1 MQWGVQTMDQQLRNI
16 IPPFG
21 LIDLLDVLIVA
32 VVLYKLYGMIKDT
45 RAVTLLKGL
54 LVILVAALISNW
66 LHLNALYWLLGKTLT
81 VVAVAL
87 PVVFQPELR
96 RALEHIGR
104 GRLFSKPS
112 RLNEE
117 EMGSLFREIAK
128 AASTLSKTKTGAL
141 IVMERETGLS
151 DYMESGI
158 RIDGLVSSELLLNC
172 FIPNTPLHDGAIILR
187 GNRIMAAGCLLPL
200 TEKSDLDKELG
211 TRHRA
216 ALGLSEQADA
226 VVIIVS
232 EETGLIS
239 LAIGGH
245 LERRFDMDTLQARLR
260 SLVAVKGQ
268 VLSDYINNRRNNR
281 Q

>member
-1 MQWGVQTMDQQLRNI
+1 MELQIRNF

-32 VVLYKLYGMIKDT
+32 LVLYKLYDLIKDT

-54 LVILVAALISNW
+54 LVILLMALISNW

-104 GRLFSKPS
+104 GRFFSKPKL
-112 RLNEE
+112 LNEE
-117 EMGSLFREIAK
+117 EMTQLLRDIAK
-128 AASTLSKTKTGAL
+128 TAVTLSKTKTGAL
-141 IVMERETGLS
+141 IVVERETGLN
-151 DYMESGI
+151 DYVETGI
-158 RIDGLVSSELLLNC
+158 RIDGLVSVELLLNC
-172 FIPNTPLHDGAIILR
+172 FVPNTPLHDGALIIR
-187 GNRIMAAGCLLPL
+187 GNRVVAAGCLLPL
-200 TEKSDLDKELG
+200 TERSGLDKELG

-216 ALGLSEQADA
+216 AIGLSEQADSI
-226 VVIIVS
+226 VIVVS

-239 LAIGGH
+239 IALGGR
-245 LERRFDMDTLQARLR
+245 LERRLDFNALQTRLEELF
-260 SLVAVKGQ
+260 SPKIQG
-268 VLSDYINNRRNNR
+268 LSDYINRRNGR

>member
-1 MQWGVQTMDQQLRNI
+1 MEQQFRNI

-32 VVLYKLYGMIKDT
+32 FVLYKLYGMIKDT

-54 LVILVAALISNW
+54 LVILVAALLSNW

-104 GRLFSKPS
+104 GRLFSKS
-112 RLNEE
+112 KRLNEE
-117 EMGSLFREIAK
+117 EMHLLFQDLAK
-128 AASTLSKTKTGAL
+128 SAILLAKTKTGAL
-141 IVMERETGLS
+141 IVVERETGLN
-151 DYMESGI
+151 DYVENGI
-158 RIDGLVSSELLLNC
+158 RIDGIVSSELLLNC
-172 FIPNTPLHDGAIILR
+172 FVPNTPLHDGALIIR
-187 GNRIMAAGCLLPL
+187 GNRVVAAGCLLPL
-200 TEKSDLDKELG
+200 TERSGLDKELG

-216 ALGLSEQADA
+216 AIGLSEQSDA
-226 VVIIVS
+226 IVVVVS

-239 LAIGGH
+239 LALGGR
-245 LERRFDMDTLQARLR
+245 LERGFDFASLQARLEELFA
-260 SLVAVKGQ
+260 SKAQG
-268 VLSDYINNRRNNR
+268 LSDYINRRNGR

>member
-1 MQWGVQTMDQQLRNI
+1 MEQQFRNI

-32 VVLYKLYGMIKDT
+32 FVLYKLYGMIKDT

-54 LVILVAALISNW
+54 LVILVAALLSNW

-104 GRLFSKPS
+104 GRLFSKS
-112 RLNEE
+112 KRLNDE
-117 EMGSLFREIAK
+117 EMQLLFQDLAK
-128 AASTLSKTKTGAL
+128 SAILLAKTKTGAL
-141 IVMERETGLS
+141 IVVERETGLN
-151 DYMESGI
+151 DYVESGI
-158 RIDGLVSSELLLNC
+158 RIDGVVSSELLLNC
-172 FIPNTPLHDGAIILR
+172 FVPNTPLHDGALIIR
-187 GNRIMAAGCLLPL
+187 GNRVVAAGCLLPL
-200 TEKSDLDKELG
+200 TERSGLDAIVL
-211 TRHRA
+211 
-216 ALGLSEQADA
+216 
-226 VVIIVS
+226 VVS

-239 LAIGGH
+239 IALGGR
-245 LERRFDMDTLQARLR
+245 LERGFDFSSLQARLEELFA
-260 SLVAVKGQ
+260 SKAQG
-268 VLSDYINNRRNNR
+268 LSDYINRRNGR

>member
-1 MQWGVQTMDQQLRNI
+1 MDQQLRNI

-21 LIDLLDVLIVA
+21 FIDLIDVLIVA
-32 VVLYKLYGMIKDT
+32 VVLYKLYGTIKDT

-54 LVILVAALISNW
+54 LVILVAALLSNW

-81 VVAVAL
+81 VVTVAL

-104 GRLFSKPS
+104 GRLFTKQS
-112 RLNEE
+112 RLDEE
-117 EMGSLFREIAK
+117 EMNKLFRELAK
-128 AASTLSKTKTGAL
+128 TAANLSKTRTGAL

-158 RIDGLVSSELLLNC
+158 NIDGLVSSELLLNC

-187 GNRIMAAGCLLPL
+187 GNRVMAAGCLLPL
-200 TEKSDLDKELG
+200 TERPDLDKELG

-216 ALGLSEQADA
+216 ALGLSEQSDA
-226 VVIIVS
+226 VVIVVS

-239 LAIGGH
+239 LAIGGK
-245 LERRFDMDTLQARLR
+245 LERRFDMDLLQVRLKALFAAKN
-260 SLVAVKGQ
+260 SG
-268 VLSDYINNRRNNR
+268 LSDYIGNRKGGRS
-281 Q
+281 

>member
-1 MQWGVQTMDQQLRNI
+1 MDQQLRNI

-104 GRLFSKPS
+104 GRIFSKS
-112 RLNEE
+112 GRLNEE
-117 EMGSLFREIAK
+117 EMSNLFRELAK
-128 AASTLSKTKTGAL
+128 TAATLANAKTGAL
-141 IVMERETGLS
+141 IVMERETGLN

-187 GNRIMAAGCLLPL
+187 GNRVMAAGCLLPL
-200 TEKSDLDKELG
+200 TEKPDLDKELG

-226 VVIIVS
+226 VVLIVS

-239 LAIGGH
+239 LAIGGK
-245 LERRFDMDTLQARLR
+245 LERRFDMDSLQARLKTLFA
-260 SLVAVKGQ
+260 SKGQ
-268 VLSDYINNRRNNR
+268 GLSDYINNRRNHR

>member
-1 MQWGVQTMDQQLRNI
+1 MDQQLRNI

-104 GRLFSKPS
+104 GRIFSKS
-112 RLNEE
+112 DRLNEE
-117 EMGSLFREIAK
+117 EMSNLFRELAK
-128 AASTLSKTKTGAL
+128 TAAILANAKTGAL
-141 IVMERETGLS
+141 ILMERETGLN
-151 DYMESGI
+151 DYLESGI

-187 GNRIMAAGCLLPL
+187 GNRVMAAGCLLPL
-200 TEKSDLDKELG
+200 TEKPDLDKELG

-226 VVIIVS
+226 VVLIVS

-239 LAIGGH
+239 LAIGGK
-245 LERRFDMDTLQARLR
+245 LERRFDMDSLQARLKTLFA
-260 SLVAVKGQ
+260 SKGQ
-268 VLSDYINNRRNNR
+268 GLSDYINNRRNHR

>member
-1 MQWGVQTMDQQLRNI
+1 MDQQFRNF

-54 LVILVAALISNW
+54 LVILVAALLSNW

-104 GRLFSKPS
+104 GRLFSKSS

-117 EMGSLFREIAK
+117 EMIKLFRDLAK
-128 AASTLSKTKTGAL
+128 TAATLAKTKTGAL
-141 IVMERETGLS
+141 IVMERETGLN
-151 DYMESGI
+151 DYTESGV

-172 FIPNTPLHDGAIILR
+172 FIPNTPLHDGALIIR
-187 GNRIMAAGCLLPL
+187 GNRVVAAGCLLPL

-216 ALGLSEQADA
+216 AMGISEQSDA
-226 VVIIVS
+226 IVIVVS
-232 EETGLIS
+232 EETGVIS
-239 LAIGGH
+239 IALGGQ
-245 LERRFDMDTLQARLR
+245 LERQLDFDSLQVRLKELF
-260 SLVAVKGQ
+260 SSKNQGLG
-268 VLSDYINNRRNNR
+268 DYINRRNGR

>member
-1 MQWGVQTMDQQLRNI
+1 MEQQFRNI

-54 LVILVAALISNW
+54 LVILVAALFSNW

-112 RLNEE
+112 RLNAEE
-117 EMGSLFREIAK
+117 VAQLFRDLAK
-128 AASTLSKTKTGAL
+128 TAVTLSKTKTGAL
-141 IVMERETGLS
+141 IVVERETGLN
-151 DYMESGI
+151 DYVENGI
-158 RIDGLVSSELLLNC
+158 RIDGIVSSELLINC
-172 FIPNTPLHDGAIILR
+172 FIPNTPLHDGALIIR
-187 GNRIMAAGCLLPL
+187 GKRVVAAGCLLPL
-200 TEKSDLDKELG
+200 TERSGLDKELG

-216 ALGLSEQADA
+216 AIGLSEQSDA
-226 VVIIVS
+226 IVIVVS

-239 LAIGGH
+239 IALGGR
-245 LERRFDMDTLQARLR
+245 LERGFDFSSLQARLEELFT
-260 SLVAVKGQ
+260 SKTQG
-268 VLSDYINNRRNNR
+268 LSDYINRRNVR
-281 Q
+281 

>member
-128 AASTLSKTKTGAL
+128 AAATLSKTKTGAL

-226 VVIIVS
+226 VVIVVS

>member
-1 MQWGVQTMDQQLRNI
+1 MIDQQMRNI

-21 LIDLLDVLIVA
+21 LIDLMDVLIVA

-54 LVILVAALISNW
+54 LVILVAALLSNW

-81 VVAVAL
+81 VVTVAL

-104 GRLFSKPS
+104 GRLFTKQS
-112 RLNEE
+112 RLDEE
-117 EMGSLFREIAK
+117 EMNKLFRELAK
-128 AASTLSKTKTGAL
+128 TAASLAKTRTGAL
-141 IVMERETGLS
+141 IVMERETGLN
-151 DYMESGI
+151 DYMETGI

-187 GNRIMAAGCLLPL
+187 GNRVMAAGCLLPL
-200 TEKSDLDKELG
+200 TERPDLDKELG

-216 ALGLSEQADA
+216 ALGLSEQSDA
-226 VVIIVS
+226 VVIVVS

-239 LAIGGH
+239 LAIGGR
-245 LERRFDMDTLQARLR
+245 LERRFDMDLLQVRLKAMFAGK
-260 SLVAVKGQ
+260 SQG
-268 VLSDYINNRRNNR
+268 LSDYITSRRNGR

>member
-1 MQWGVQTMDQQLRNI
+1 MEQQLRNI

-21 LIDLLDVLIVA
+21 LLDLLDVLIVA
-32 VVLYKLYGMIKDT
+32 VVLYKLYGLIKDT

-54 LVILVAALISNW
+54 LVILVAALLSNW

-104 GRLFSKPS
+104 GRLFSKSS

-117 EMGSLFREIAK
+117 EMDKLFYEIAK
-128 AASTLSKTKTGAL
+128 TATILSKGKTGAL
-141 IVMERETGLS
+141 IVMERETGLN

-158 RIDGLVSSELLLNC
+158 KIDGLVSSELLLNC
-172 FIPNTPLHDGAIILR
+172 FIPNTPLHDGAIIIR

-200 TEKSDLDKELG
+200 TEKPDLDKEFG

-226 VVIIVS
+226 VVLVVS

-239 LAIGGH
+239 LAIGGQ
-245 LERRFDMDTLQARLR
+245 LERRFELNSLQTRLKA
-260 SLVAVKGQ
+260 LFAGKGQ

>member
-1 MQWGVQTMDQQLRNI
+1 MDQQLRNF

-32 VVLYKLYGMIKDT
+32 FVLYKLYGMIKDT

-54 LVILVAALISNW
+54 LVILVAALLSNW

-104 GRLFSKPS
+104 GRFFSKS
-112 RLNEE
+112 RRLNEE
-117 EMGSLFREIAK
+117 EMTQLCLDLAK
-128 AASTLSKTKTGAL
+128 TAVTLSRTRTGAL
-141 IVMERETGLS
+141 IVVERETGLN
-151 DYMESGI
+151 DYVESGI
-158 RIDGLVSSELLLNC
+158 RIDGIVSSELLINC
-172 FIPNTPLHDGAIILR
+172 FIPNTPLHDGALIIR
-187 GNRIMAAGCLLPL
+187 GNRVMAAGCLLPL
-200 TEKSDLDKELG
+200 TERSGLDKELG

-216 ALGLSEQADA
+216 AIGLSEQTDA
-226 VVIIVS
+226 IVIVVS

-239 LAIGGH
+239 IALGGQ
-245 LERRFDMDTLQARLR
+245 LERNFDFDSLKTRLETLFVPIAQ
-260 SLVAVKGQ
+260 GF
-268 VLSDYINNRRNNR
+268 SDYINRRNGR

>member
-1 MQWGVQTMDQQLRNI
+1 MMDQQIRNI

-21 LIDLLDVLIVA
+21 FIDLIDVVIVA

-54 LVILVAALISNW
+54 LVILVAALLSNW

-81 VVAVAL
+81 VVTVAL

-104 GRLFSKPS
+104 GRLFTKQS
-112 RLNEE
+112 RMDEE
-117 EMGSLFREIAK
+117 EMKNLFRELAK
-128 AASTLSKTKTGAL
+128 AAANLSKTRTGAL
-141 IVMERETGLS
+141 IVMERETGLN
-151 DYMESGI
+151 DYMETGI

-172 FIPNTPLHDGAIILR
+172 FIPNTPLHDGALILR
-187 GNRIMAAGCLLPL
+187 GNRVMAAGCLLPL
-200 TEKSDLDKELG
+200 TERPDLDKELG

-216 ALGLSEQADA
+216 ALGLSEQSDA
-226 VVIIVS
+226 VVIVVS

-239 LAIGGH
+239 LAIGGG
-245 LERRFDMDTLQARLR
+245 LERRFDMDLLQVRLKA
-260 SLVAVKGQ
+260 LFATKGQ
-268 VLSDYINNRRNNR
+268 GLGDYINNRRNDR
-281 Q
+281 R

>member
-1 MQWGVQTMDQQLRNI
+1 MEQQFRNI

-54 LVILVAALISNW
+54 LVILVAALFSNW

-104 GRLFSKPS
+104 GRLFGKSN
-112 RLNEE
+112 RLNAEE
-117 EMGSLFREIAK
+117 VTQLFRDLAK
-128 AASTLSKTKTGAL
+128 TAVSLSKTKTGAL
-141 IVMERETGLS
+141 IVLERETGLN
-151 DYMESGI
+151 DYMENGV
-158 RIDGLVSSELLLNC
+158 RIDGVVSSELLINC
-172 FIPNTPLHDGAIILR
+172 FVPNTPLHDGALIIR
-187 GNRIMAAGCLLPL
+187 GNRVVAAGCLLPL
-200 TEKSDLDKELG
+200 TESSVLDKELG

-216 ALGLSEQADA
+216 AIGLSEQSDSI
-226 VVIIVS
+226 VIVVS

-239 LAIGGH
+239 IALGGK
-245 LERRFDMDTLQARLR
+245 LERGFDLSSLQARLEELFA
-260 SLVAVKGQ
+260 SKTQG
-268 VLSDYINNRRNNR
+268 LSDYINRRNGR
-281 Q
+281 A

>member
-1 MQWGVQTMDQQLRNI
+1 MDQQLRNI

-54 LVILVAALISNW
+54 LVILVAALLSNW

-128 AASTLSKTKTGAL
+128 AAATLSKTKTGAL

-226 VVIIVS
+226 VVIVVS

-245 LERRFDMDTLQARLR
+245 LERRFDMDSLQARLR

>member
-1 MQWGVQTMDQQLRNI
+1 MEQQFRNI

-21 LIDLLDVLIVA
+21 FVDLLDVVIVA

-54 LVILVAALISNW
+54 LVILVAALLSNW
-66 LHLNALYWLLGKTLT
+66 LHLNSLYWLLGKTLT

-104 GRLFSKPS
+104 GRLFTKSG
-112 RLNEE
+112 RLNQEE
-117 EMGSLFREIAK
+117 VSLLFRDVAK
-128 AASTLSKTKTGAL
+128 AAVTLARTKTGAL
-141 IVMERETGLS
+141 IVIERETGLN
-151 DYMESGI
+151 DYAESGI

-172 FIPNTPLHDGAIILR
+172 FVPNTPLHDGALIMR
-187 GNRIMAAGCLLPL
+187 GNRVVAAGCLLPL
-200 TEKSDLDKELG
+200 TERSGLDKELG

-216 ALGLSEQADA
+216 AIGLSEQSDA
-226 VVIIVS
+226 VVVVVS

-239 LAIGGH
+239 LAVGGR
-245 LERRFDMDTLQARLR
+245 LERGMDSASLQSRLEE
-260 SLVAVKGQ
+260 LTVLKPQG
-268 VLSDYINNRRNNR
+268 LSDYLNRRNGR
-281 Q
+281 A

>member
-1 MQWGVQTMDQQLRNI
+1 MDQQFRNF

-32 VVLYKLYGMIKDT
+32 FVLYKLYGMIKDT

-54 LVILVAALISNW
+54 LVVLVMALLSNW

-104 GRLFSKPS
+104 GRFFSKS
-112 RLNEE
+112 KRLNEE
-117 EMGSLFREIAK
+117 EMTQLFRDLAK
-128 AASTLSKTKTGAL
+128 TAVTLSKTKTGAL
-141 IVMERETGLS
+141 IVLERETGLN
-151 DYMESGI
+151 DYAESGI
-158 RIDGLVSSELLLNC
+158 RIDGIVSSELLLNC
-172 FIPNTPLHDGAIILR
+172 FVPNTPLHDGALIIR
-187 GNRIMAAGCLLPL
+187 GNRVLAAGCLLPL
-200 TEKSDLDKELG
+200 TERSGLDKELG

-216 ALGLSEQADA
+216 AIGLSEQADA
-226 VVIIVS
+226 IVIVVS

-239 LAIGGH
+239 IALGGR
-245 LERRFDMDTLQARLR
+245 LERRLEYSTLQSRLEELFAPR
-260 SLVAVKGQ
+260 AQG
-268 VLSDYINNRRNNR
+268 LSDYINRRNNR